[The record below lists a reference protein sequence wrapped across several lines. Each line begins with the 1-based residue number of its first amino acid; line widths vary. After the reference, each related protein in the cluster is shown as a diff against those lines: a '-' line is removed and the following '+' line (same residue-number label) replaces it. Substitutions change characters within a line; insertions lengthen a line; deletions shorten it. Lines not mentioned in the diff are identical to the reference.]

1 MASQLLPSNDAEK
14 HAKVMQM
21 LHFDATVFWPAVKA
35 LTFPYLLRQGAP
47 PQGGGPN
54 HLNFKHLE
62 YQCPRY
68 KV

>member
-1 MASQLLPSNDAEK
+1 MASQLLPSSDAEK

-47 PQGGGPN
+47 PQARIKSP
-54 HLNFKHLE
+54 L
-62 YQCPRY
+62 
-68 KV
+68 